1 MASCRSHLALY
12 FAMRASNKDRFP
24 VGIDGGNAAITPA
37 TFAEI
42 VSDDFPILQSLV
54 TMRPLP
60 GTVNDKSVHV
70 DTLSRR
76 TAIA

>member
-12 FAMRASNKDRFP
+12 FAMRVSNKDRFP

-42 VSDDFPILQSLV
+42 VSDDFPILHAPSLLRLFQV
-54 TMRPLP
+54 LP
-60 GTVNDKSVHV
+60 RLALLALRCT
-70 DTLSRR
+70 TR
-76 TAIA
+76 